1 MPVRTVAKLFGR
13 SPFVPLQVHLEK
25 VTECVDAV
33 ATLLDGMSS
42 GTAGDIEQAATAVS
56 KLEHEADLVKNDIRN
71 SLPRGLFLAIDR
83 GQLLEILSLQDSIA
97 DQAEDIAVQL
107 SIKPLDVPS
116 SLAEQFEGFV
126 HRNID
131 SFHKVSEVMREVDE
145 LIESGFGG
153 PEATRVESMID
164 EVAQMEHE
172 VDVLQRDLM
181 RGVYA
186 AEDTLSTGE
195 FHGWMRLLHEVGSL
209 SNLSEKLANRVRMLL
224 TLK

>member
-42 GTAGDIEQAATAVS
+42 GAADDIEQAASVVS

-107 SIKPLDVPS
+107 AIKPLSIPD
-116 SLAEQFEGFV
+116 AFCEMFAAFV
-126 HRNID
+126 QRNIEA
-131 SFHKVSEVMREVDE
+131 FHKASDVMREMDE
-145 LIESGFGG
+145 LIQSGFGG
-153 PEATRVESMID
+153 SEASRVEAMID
-164 EVAQMEHE
+164 DVARMEHE

-181 RGVYA
+181 RAVYA
-186 AEDTLSTGE
+186 SEDTLSIGE
-195 FHGWMRLLHEVGSL
+195 FHGWMRLLHEIGSI